1 MRLSLLQTISQDGGK
16 SAANGGSQPSAI
28 FSARK

>member
-1 MRLSLLQTISQDGGK
+1 MRLSLRQTISQDGGK
-16 SAANGGSQPSAI
+16 SAANGGSQPAEI